1 MELAEV
7 DANARKHLLLPIA
20 AEAWRQLKF
29 SAGSCGVDIHII
41 SAFRSV
47 ERQAEIIK
55 RKLDS
60 GLSIETILAVSAPP
74 FFSEHHTGCAVDIGT
89 CGSVALEREF
99 EETLAFK
106 WLEKNAG
113 SFGFQMSYPINNAA
127 GYGYEP
133 WHWRFRQ
140 G

>member
-1 MELAEV
+1 MMCYTPAALRMLDCLGISLHFVIDRNLQEFIEVKALELAEV

-47 ERQAEIIK
+47 ERQAEILK
-55 RKLDS
+55 VDS
-60 GLSIETILAVSAPP
+60 E
-74 FFSEHHTGCAVDIGT
+74 
-89 CGSVALEREF
+89 
-99 EETLAFK
+99 
-106 WLEKNAG
+106 
-113 SFGFQMSYPINNAA
+113 MSYPINNAA